1 MAALGGFY
9 GSIRRVL
16 LYRLTLAKPL
26 FDKGLKKI
34 LPRIFN
40 ITRPKTKPASLRWVG
55 SREGKRK
62 IKGFRHF
69 PCPGIVKS
77 PLHDRCSRGGA
88 IAAAV

>member
-26 FDKGLKKI
+26 SNKGLKKI

-40 ITRPKTKPASLRWVG
+40 ITRPKTKTSPAWLWSQA
-55 SREGKRK
+55 
-62 IKGFRHF
+62 GFLSVFERV
-69 PCPGIVKS
+69 PGLTQ
-77 PLHDRCSRGGA
+77 LHHL
-88 IAAAV
+88 

>member
-40 ITRPKTKPASLRWVG
+40 ITRPKTKTSILKMGW
-55 SREGKRK
+55 K
-62 IKGFRHF
+62 
-69 PCPGIVKS
+69 
-77 PLHDRCSRGGA
+77 
-88 IAAAV
+88 